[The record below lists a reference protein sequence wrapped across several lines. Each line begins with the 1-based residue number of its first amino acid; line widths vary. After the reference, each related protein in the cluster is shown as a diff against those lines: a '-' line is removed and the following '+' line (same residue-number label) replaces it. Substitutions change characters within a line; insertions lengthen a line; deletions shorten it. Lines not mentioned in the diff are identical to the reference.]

1 MCWKASNTEVWMY
14 VTTSFITNTSED
26 KPLKCTEHTDHLHRN
41 NQDKNEQRQWQ
52 YTGHK
57 FQAMCRE
64 IFPVDSILAM
74 CSLPISDYHWV
85 WHVTTEMKQTGEKK
99 NPQNK
104 WKHNMTHK
112 TNSDSSAVCCVFAW
126 MPTAPWQTEWLHS
139 GEWCTGLPYNQ
150 RTPLFFFFKSQHL
163 TVSLTDQL

>member
-99 NPQNK
+99 NP
-104 WKHNMTHK
+104 K
-112 TNSDSSAVCCVFAW
+112 TNENTTWHIRQTVIQVLCAAFLPECLQLLGKLNDCTAVSGAQGSL
-126 MPTAPWQTEWLHS
+126 TTKGLH
-139 GEWCTGLPYNQ
+139 
-150 RTPLFFFFKSQHL
+150 FFFF
-163 TVSLTDQL
+163 